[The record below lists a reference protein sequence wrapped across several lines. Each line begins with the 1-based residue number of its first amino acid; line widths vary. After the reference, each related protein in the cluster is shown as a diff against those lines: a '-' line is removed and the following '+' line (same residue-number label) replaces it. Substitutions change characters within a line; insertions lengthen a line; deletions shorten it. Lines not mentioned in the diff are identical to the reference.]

1 MYTVTITERE
11 KIGRIE
17 RVVEVQYEIP
27 SQILCE
33 DDGFLMLYSS
43 HHKSYE
49 CTNVNCRKC
58 ISGKDFVIQELEK
71 NK

>member
-1 MYTVTITERE
+1 MHSVTITERE
-11 KIGRIE
+11 KIGKIE

-33 DDGFLMLYSS
+33 EDGFLMEYSS
-43 HHKSYE
+43 YQKAYE
-49 CTNVNCRKC
+49 CTNAACKKC
-58 ISGKDFVIQELEK
+58 ISGKDFVMQELEK